1 MKRLLQPLILVP
13 VLAILIAV
21 AIPAFITIDA
31 TNTECTNDSKYCVD
45 DIRE

>member
-1 MKRLLQPLILVP
+1 MKRLLDPLILLP
-13 VLAILIAV
+13 VL

>member
-1 MKRLLQPLILVP
+1 MKRLLLPLILLP

-21 AIPAFITIDA
+21 AIPAFNSIPG
-31 TNTECTNDSKYCVD
+31 TECTNDSKYCVD